1 MHIPKHGRP
10 CGMVPLAID
19 NILNIHPGEDA
30 MSQLDYEINKELGEC
45 YLFMGDLDKAEE
57 YYRKAINSDSAQVA
71 PYLGL
76 ATVAVQH
83 GKLDEAMVLYSK
95 AASIEE
101 SDKTL
106 AGMGLV
112 YMELGSHE
120 DAYDHFS
127 RALKLNAENMV
138 ALNCLVR
145 EGYHLNRLEDVIPA
159 LETSMHASSE
169 SSAIRVSLA
178 GILMSLGRNDEAKE
192 HLEGVLGTDPTNE
205 NARDL
210 IASIAA

>member
-1 MHIPKHGRP
+1 
-10 CGMVPLAID
+10 
-19 NILNIHPGEDA
+19 

-57 YYRKAINSDSAQVA
+57 YYRKAINSDNTHVA

-101 SDKTL
+101 NDKTL

-112 YMELGSHE
+112 HMEQGDHE
-120 DAYDHFS
+120 QAYTHFE
-127 RALKLNAENMV
+127 RALERNAENMV

-145 EGYHLNRLEDVIPA
+145 EGYQLNRLHDVVPA
-159 LETSMHASSE
+159 LEKSMQVSSE
-169 SSAIRVSLA
+169 TSAIRVSLA
-178 GILMSLGRNDEAKE
+178 GILMSLGRNDEAKA
-192 HLEGVLGTDPTNE
+192 HLEDVLGIDPTNE

>member
-1 MHIPKHGRP
+1 
-10 CGMVPLAID
+10 
-19 NILNIHPGEDA
+19 

-57 YYRKAINSDSAQVA
+57 YYRKAINSDNTHVA

-112 YMELGSHE
+112 FMEQGDHE
-120 DAYDHFS
+120 KAYIHFE
-127 RALKLNAENMV
+127 RALERNAENMV

-145 EGYHLNRLEDVIPA
+145 EGYQLNRLQDVVPA
-159 LETSMHASSE
+159 LEKSMQVSSE
-169 SSAIRVSLA
+169 TSAIRVSLA
-178 GILMSLGRNDEAKE
+178 GILMSLGRNDEAKA
-192 HLEGVLGTDPTNE
+192 HLEDVLGLDPTNE